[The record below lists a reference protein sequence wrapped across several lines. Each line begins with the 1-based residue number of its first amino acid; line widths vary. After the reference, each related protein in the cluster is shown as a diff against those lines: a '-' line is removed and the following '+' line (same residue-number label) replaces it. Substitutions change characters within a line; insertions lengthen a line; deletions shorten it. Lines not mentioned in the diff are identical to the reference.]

1 MLIDNNEK
9 HFEVEDTVVLDDKFR
24 SDNMIKRYY
33 EDNKLDFPLLL
44 LSSDSMELFRIKTLK
59 SMLEEESLLV
69 SGLYNVYV
77 FFQGNM
83 LKVGMLSNEKLR
95 VVLNTPVFKPFRKQV
110 MLDEETLIEG
120 DLLHALCGFKEI
132 E

>member
-9 HFEVEDTVVLDDKFR
+9 HFEVEETVVLDDKFK
-24 SDNMIKRYY
+24 SDNVIKRYN

-77 FFQGNM
+77 FFQGSM
-83 LKVGMLSNEKLR
+83 LKVGMLSSEKLR

-110 MLDEETLIEG
+110 MLDESTLIEG
-120 DLLHALCGFKEI
+120 DLLHALCSFKEI